1 MRHCVCMILA
11 RAHVLCVCVRVHAC
25 VCMFC
30 VCLCVYQSHSV
41 TLASYLYYFAVDLY
55 SKCVYA
61 CVCLRVRL
69 ELCAQELAWLSLCLL
84 LSVVFLSLRVFVH
97 VYVCVFIDVAFITS

>member
-1 MRHCVCMILA
+1 MILA

-30 VCLCVYQSHSV
+30 VCL
-41 TLASYLYYFAVDLY
+41 
-55 SKCVYA
+55 CVYA

-84 LSVVFLSLRVFVH
+84 LSVVFLCSRVFVH